1 LGPRDS
7 GKERRPLKAF
17 KALREL
23 AKSSMALVEEFNM
36 VKAENLITSKYLNY
50 VASKSVFPIMQ
61 TERLDTS

>member
-7 GKERRPLKAF
+7 GKEIRPLKAF

-23 AKSSMALVEEFNM
+23 AKSSMALVEGLNM

-50 VASKSVFPIMQ
+50 GP
-61 TERLDTS
+61 